1 LDAEPVA
8 PEWNRR
14 KANTLLL
21 SQAARLE
28 AIVNLLERKGLITR
42 SELVAATTDVLRN
55 EKARLIATMITAG
68 EPATGESG
76 V

>member
-1 LDAEPVA
+1 MDAEPVA

-14 KANTLLL
+14 KANALLL

-28 AIVNLLERKGLITR
+28 AVVNLLERKGLITR
-42 SELVAATTDVLRN
+42 GEIAAETADVLQN

-68 EPATGESG
+68 EPATG
-76 V
+76 